1 MKQRISTIIIV
12 GILFFQSLSAYPL
25 MIEAVENENAKKN
38 LNKSNSLKQSPNKT
52 TLQDGDTYAKV
63 FPDTALAQSI
73 AKAATGSEDTTQLV
87 NQADL
92 NKIIILTANAKG
104 IIDLTGMDLLVKAT
118 TINLNNNQITDA
130 SPLTQ
135 LPNLVKLDLSDNQI
149 STITLNA
156 ENQLPKLTTL
166 DIQNNSTLTVIDI
179 EDQPKLVNVYTPKS
193 SGFINLTTVI
203 AKNNPQL
210 LNMGYFGVEGV
221 YYGNIPTLSKVEMV
235 NLPKVTALKFEHSK
249 IKNAVLDNLPSV
261 TSVRLQNNSLQS
273 DSIIQNMPKLMTLN
287 LLNNKLTDIDML
299 KGLPAVTS
307 MDIGFNAISVLPS
320 DLPTIMPNLKIL
332 TAGSQLIVLEKVVV
346 LDDLVIDNKISNM
359 GAIVQPT
366 SISDR
371 GTYANNQITW
381 SYKALK
387 NLDSVQYGFSEVINM
402 TGVKGSFTGTIRQQV
417 KASTVPIIST
427 DAEIRYPQRIEKTE
441 TEFLSDIQAQTNDET
456 PVTSNFESI
465 VNLKKVG
472 KYVVTI
478 SAVNIDGVKA
488 IPKEVTVYVDP
499 VPAANVTVQYE
510 DTAKKKIAESVI
522 LTGYIGEDYHSS
534 AKEIVGYTLTET
546 PANAEGRFSTGEQ
559 TVTYVYSKDII
570 PAANITVQYVDEEGN
585 ELAPS
590 EILLGNIDE
599 VYQSSAKEIAGYTL
613 TETPANAQGIFS
625 AAEQTV
631 RYVYS
636 KDPVPAA
643 NITVQYVD
651 EEGNELAPSEILLGN
666 IGEGYHSS
674 EKEIPDYTLTK
685 MPANAQGEFSA
696 EEQTVT
702 YIYSKNLVPAA
713 DITVQY
719 VDEAG
724 IELATS
730 DTLSGNVGDDYAT
743 TAKVISGYGL
753 IEIPSNET
761 GKFSET
767 SQTVTYVYRTSKNEV
782 ISAKDV
788 TVQYIDENQNE
799 LAMSDVLSGGVGEIY
814 STEAKEIEG
823 YILIKTPANATGKF
837 MQEEQTI
844 KYIYQAE
851 KADSMF
857 EIDVISDTSAGS
869 SAITTK
875 NKLPLPLT
883 GDLQSNLIL
892 GFGLLLALFS
902 SIWLYKNKRKKKN

>member
-25 MIEAVENENAKKN
+25 MIEAVENENT
-38 LNKSNSLKQSPNKT
+38 NKSNSLKQTPNKT
-52 TLQDGDTYAKV
+52 TLQAGDTFAKV
-63 FPDTALAQSI
+63 FPDAALAQAI
-73 AKAATGSEDTTQLV
+73 AKAATGSEDTSKIVT
-87 NQADL
+87 QADL
-92 NKIIILTANAKG
+92 NKIIILTANGKG
-104 IIDLTGMDLLVKAT
+104 IADLTGMDLLVKAT

-166 DIQNNSTLTVIDI
+166 DIQNNPTLTVIDI

-221 YYGNIPTLSKVEMV
+221 YYGNIPTLTKIEMV

-261 TSVRLQNNSLQS
+261 TAVRLQNNMLES
-273 DSIIQNMPKLMTLN
+273 DSIIQNIPKLTNLN
-287 LLNNKLTDIDML
+287 LFNNKLTDIDML

-307 MDIGFNAISVLPS
+307 MDISYNSIFVLPK

-332 TAGSQLIVLEKVVV
+332 TAGGQVIVLEKIVV
-346 LDDLVIDNKISNM
+346 LDDLVLDNEVSNM
-359 GAIVQPT
+359 GAVVQPS

-371 GTYANNQITW
+371 GTYANNQLTW
-381 SYKALK
+381 SYKALE
-387 NLDSVQYGFSEVINM
+387 NLDLVSYEFSEVINM
-402 TGVKGSFTGTIRQQV
+402 TGVKGSFTGTVRQQV

-427 DAEIRYPQRIEKTE
+427 DTEIRYPQRIEKTE
-441 TEFLSDIQAQTNDET
+441 AEFLSDIQAQTNDET
-456 PVTSNFESI
+456 PVKSNFESV

-478 SAVNIDGVKA
+478 SAVNVDGVKA

-499 VPAANVTVQYE
+499 VPAANVTVKYE
-510 DTAKKKIAESVI
+510 DTTKKKIAENVI

-534 AKEIVGYTLTET
+534 AKEIAGYTLTET
-546 PANAEGRFSTGEQ
+546 PANAEGGFSVEEQ

-590 EILLGNIDE
+590 EILLGNIDDE
-599 VYQSSAKEIAGYTL
+599 YNSSAKEIVGYTL

-625 AAEQTV
+625 AEEQTV
-631 RYVYS
+631 TYVYS

-643 NITVQYVD
+643 KITVQYVD
-651 EEGNELAPSEILLGN
+651 EEGSELAPSEILLGN
-666 IGEGYHSS
+666 IGEEYHSS
-674 EKEIPDYTLTK
+674 AKEIPDYTLTK
-685 MPANAQGEFSA
+685 TPANAEGEFSA
-696 EEQTVT
+696 EEQMVT
-702 YIYSKNLVPAA
+702 YVYSKIPVPAA

-724 IELATS
+724 NELVTS
-730 DTLSGNVGDDYAT
+730 EILSGNIGDDYTA
-743 TAKVISGYGL
+743 TAKEIAGYAL
-753 IEIPSNET
+753 IETPSNEI

-767 SQTVTYVYRTSKNEV
+767 SQTVTYVYRTRKNEA
-782 ISAKDV
+782 ISAKSV
-788 TVQYIDENQNE
+788 TVQYIDEHQNE
-799 LAMSDVLSGGVGEIY
+799 LAMSEVLSGGIGETY
-814 STEAKEIEG
+814 STEPKEIQG
-823 YILIKTPANATGKF
+823 YTLIKKPANATGKF
-837 MQEEQTI
+837 MLEEQTI
-844 KYIYQAE
+844 NYIYQA
-851 KADSMF
+851 KL
-857 EIDVISDTSAGS
+857 DVTSDTSSGNTVR
-869 SAITTK
+869 IK

-883 GDLQSNLIL
+883 GDLQSNLIWGL
-892 GFGLLLALFS
+892 GLLFVLFS

>member
-25 MIEAVENENAKKN
+25 MIEAVENENT
-38 LNKSNSLKQSPNKT
+38 NKSNSLKQTPNKT
-52 TLQDGDTYAKV
+52 TLQAGDTYSKV
-63 FPDTALAQSI
+63 FPDAALAQAI
-73 AKAATGSEDTTQLV
+73 AKAATGSEDTSKTV
-87 NQADL
+87 TQADL
-92 NKIIILTANAKG
+92 NKIIILTANGKG
-104 IIDLTGMDLLVKAT
+104 IADLTGMDLLVKAT

-130 SPLTQ
+130 APLTQ

-166 DIQNNSTLTVIDI
+166 DIQNNPTLTVIDI

-210 LNMGYFGVEGV
+210 LNMGYFGVEGI
-221 YYGNIPTLSKVEMV
+221 YYGNIPTLTKVEMV

-261 TSVRLQNNSLQS
+261 TAVRLQNNMLES
-273 DSIIQNMPKLMTLN
+273 DIIIQNIPKLTNLN
-287 LLNNKLTDIDML
+287 LFNNKLTDIDML

-307 MDIGFNAISVLPS
+307 MDISFNSLRVLPK

-332 TAGSQLIVLEKVVV
+332 TAGGQVIVLEKIVV
-346 LDDLVIDNKISNM
+346 LDDLVLDNEVSNM
-359 GAIVQPT
+359 GAVVQPS

-371 GTYANNQITW
+371 GTYANNQLTW
-381 SYKALK
+381 SYKALE
-387 NLDSVQYGFSEVINM
+387 NLDLVSYEFSEPINM
-402 TGVKGSFTGTIRQQV
+402 TGVKGSFTGTVRQQV

-441 TEFLSDIQAQTNDET
+441 AEFLSDIQAQTNDET
-456 PVTSNFESI
+456 PVTSNFESV

-478 SAVNIDGVKA
+478 SAVNVDGVKA

-499 VPAANVTVQYE
+499 VPAANVTVKYE
-510 DTAKKKIAESVI
+510 DTTKKKIAESVI

-534 AKEIVGYTLTET
+534 AKEIAGYTLTET
-546 PANAEGRFSTGEQ
+546 PANTDGGFSVEEQ

-590 EILLGNIDE
+590 EILLGNIDDE
-599 VYQSSAKEIAGYTL
+599 YNSSAKEIAGYTL

-625 AAEQTV
+625 AEEQTV
-631 RYVYS
+631 TYVYS
-636 KDPVPAA
+636 KAPVPAA

-651 EEGNELAPSEILLGN
+651 EEGSELAPSEILLGN
-666 IGEGYHSS
+666 IGEEYHSS
-674 EKEIPDYTLTK
+674 AKEIPDYTLTK
-685 MPANAQGEFSA
+685 TPVNAEGEFSA
-696 EEQTVT
+696 EEQMVT
-702 YIYSKNLVPAA
+702 YVYSEIPVPAA

-724 IELATS
+724 NELVTS
-730 DTLSGNVGDDYAT
+730 EILSGNIGDDYTA
-743 TAKVISGYGL
+743 TAKEIAGYAL
-753 IEIPSNET
+753 IETPSNEM

-767 SQTVTYVYRTSKNEV
+767 SQTVTYVYRTRKNEA
-782 ISAKDV
+782 ISAKSV
-788 TVQYIDENQNE
+788 TVQYIDEHQNE
-799 LAMSDVLSGGVGEIY
+799 LAMSEVLSGGIGETY
-814 STEAKEIEG
+814 STEPKEIQG
-823 YILIKTPANATGKF
+823 YTLIKKPANATGKF
-837 MQEEQTI
+837 MLEEQTI
-844 KYIYQAE
+844 NYIYQA
-851 KADSMF
+851 KL
-857 EIDVISDTSAGS
+857 DVTSDTSSGNTVR
-869 SAITTK
+869 IK

-883 GDLQSNLIL
+883 GDLQSNLIWGL
-892 GFGLLLALFS
+892 GLLFVLFS

>member
-12 GILFFQSLSAYPL
+12 GILLFQSLSAYPL
-25 MIEAVENENAKKN
+25 MIDAVEN
-38 LNKSNSLKQSPNKT
+38 SNKT
-52 TLQDGDTYAKV
+52 TLQAGDTYSKV
-63 FPDTALAQSI
+63 FPDAALAQVI

-92 NKIIILTANAKG
+92 NKIIILTANGKSIA
-104 IIDLTGMDLLVKAT
+104 DVTGMDLLVKAT

-130 SPLTQ
+130 APLTQ

-166 DIQNNSTLTVIDI
+166 DIQNNPTLTVIDI

-193 SGFINLTTVI
+193 AGFINLTTVI

-210 LNMGYFGVEGV
+210 LNMGYFGVEGI
-221 YYGNIPTLSKVEMV
+221 YYGNIPTLTKVEMV

-261 TSVRLQNNSLQS
+261 TAVRLQNNMLES
-273 DSIIQNMPKLMTLN
+273 DSIIQNIPKLTNLN
-287 LLNNKLTDIDML
+287 LFNNKLTDIDML

-307 MDIGFNAISVLPS
+307 MDISFNSLRVLPK

-332 TAGSQLIVLEKVVV
+332 TAGSQVTVLEKIVA
-346 LDDLVIDNKISNM
+346 LDDLVLDNNVSNM
-359 GAIVQPT
+359 GTIVKPT

-381 SYKALK
+381 SYK
-387 NLDSVQYGFSEVINM
+387 NLEKVSLVSYEFNEPINM
-402 TGVKGSFTGTIRQQV
+402 TGVKGSFTGVIRQPV

-441 TEFLSDIQAQTNDET
+441 AEFLSDIQAQTNDET
-456 PVTSNFESI
+456 PVTSNFEAV

-478 SAVNIDGVKA
+478 SAVNVDGVKA

-499 VPAANVTVQYE
+499 VQAANVTVQYE
-510 DTAKKKIAESVI
+510 DTSKKKIAESVI

-534 AKEIVGYTLTET
+534 AKEIAGYTLTET
-546 PANAEGRFSTGEQ
+546 PANAEGGFSAEEQ
-559 TVTYVYSKDII
+559 SVTYVYSKDII
-570 PAANITVQYVDEEGN
+570 PAANITVQYVDVDGN

-599 VYQSSAKEIAGYTL
+599 EYHSSAKEIAGYTL
-613 TETPANAQGIFS
+613 TETPANAQGEFS
-625 AAEQTV
+625 AEEQTV
-631 RYVYS
+631 TYVYS

-651 EEGNELAPSEILLGN
+651 EAGNELAASEILLGN
-666 IGEGYHSS
+666 IGEDYHSS
-674 EKEIPDYTLTK
+674 AKEIPSYTLTK
-685 MPANAQGEFSA
+685 TPANAEGEFSA

-702 YIYSKNLVPAA
+702 YVYSKIPVPAA

-724 IELATS
+724 NELVTS
-730 DTLSGNVGDDYAT
+730 DILSGNIGDDYMA
-743 TAKVISGYGL
+743 TAKEIAGYAL
-753 IEIPSNET
+753 IETPSNAA
-761 GKFSET
+761 GQFSET
-767 SQTVTYVYRTSKNEV
+767 SQTVTYVYRSSKNE
-782 ISAKDV
+782 ITPAKDI
-788 TVQYIDENQNE
+788 TVKYIDEHQNE
-799 LAMSDVLSGGVGEIY
+799 LAMSEVLSGGIGETY
-814 STEAKEIEG
+814 STEPKEIQG
-823 YILIKTPANATGKF
+823 YTLIKKPANATGKF
-837 MQEEQTI
+837 MLEEQTI
-844 KYIYQAE
+844 NYIYQA
-851 KADSMF
+851 KL
-857 EIDVISDTSAGS
+857 DVTSDYS
-869 SAITTK
+869 SGNNSTLRTK

-892 GFGLLLALFS
+892 GFGLLLALFG
-902 SIWLYKNKRKKKN
+902 SICLYKNKRKNKN

>member
-25 MIEAVENENAKKN
+25 MIEAVENENT
-38 LNKSNSLKQSPNKT
+38 NKSNSLKQTPNKT
-52 TLQDGDTYAKV
+52 TLQAGDTFAKV
-63 FPDTALAQSI
+63 FPDAALAQAI
-73 AKAATGSEDTTQLV
+73 AKAATGSEDTSKIVT
-87 NQADL
+87 QADL
-92 NKIIILTANAKG
+92 NKIIILTANGKG
-104 IIDLTGMDLLVKAT
+104 IADLTGMDLLVKAT

-166 DIQNNSTLTVIDI
+166 DIQNNPTLTVIDI

-221 YYGNIPTLSKVEMV
+221 YYGNIPTLTKIEMV

-261 TSVRLQNNSLQS
+261 TAVRLQNNMLES
-273 DSIIQNMPKLMTLN
+273 DIIIQNIPKLTNLN
-287 LLNNKLTDIDML
+287 LFNNKLTDIDML

-307 MDIGFNAISVLPS
+307 MDISYNSIFVLPK

-332 TAGSQLIVLEKVVV
+332 TAGGQVIVLEKIVV
-346 LDDLVIDNKISNM
+346 LDDLVLDNEVSNM
-359 GAIVQPT
+359 GAVVQPS

-371 GTYANNQITW
+371 GTYANNQLTW
-381 SYKALK
+381 SYKALE
-387 NLDSVQYGFSEVINM
+387 NLDLVSYEFSEVINM
-402 TGVKGSFTGTIRQQV
+402 TGVKGSFTGTVRQQV

-427 DAEIRYPQRIEKTE
+427 DTEIRYPQRIEKTE
-441 TEFLSDIQAQTNDET
+441 AEFLSDIQAQTNDET
-456 PVTSNFESI
+456 PVKSNFESV

-478 SAVNIDGVKA
+478 SAVNVDGVKA

-510 DTAKKKIAESVI
+510 DTSKKKIAENVI

-534 AKEIVGYTLTET
+534 AKEIAGYTLTET
-546 PANAEGRFSTGEQ
+546 PANAEGGFSVEEQ

-590 EILLGNIDE
+590 EILLGNIDDE
-599 VYQSSAKEIAGYTL
+599 YNSSAKEIVGYTL
-613 TETPANAQGIFS
+613 TEIPANAQGIFS
-625 AAEQTV
+625 AEEQTV
-631 RYVYS
+631 TYVYS

-651 EEGNELAPSEILLGN
+651 EEASELAPSEILLGN
-666 IGEGYHSS
+666 IGEEYHSS
-674 EKEIPDYTLTK
+674 AKEISDYTLTK
-685 MPANAQGEFSA
+685 TPANAEGEFSA
-696 EEQTVT
+696 EEQMVT
-702 YIYSKNLVPAA
+702 YVYSKIPVPAA

-724 IELATS
+724 NELVTS
-730 DTLSGNVGDDYAT
+730 EILSGNIGDDYTA
-743 TAKVISGYGL
+743 TAKEIAGYAL
-753 IEIPSNET
+753 IETPSNEM

-767 SQTVTYVYRTSKNEV
+767 SQTVTYVYRTRKNEA
-782 ISAKDV
+782 ISAKSV
-788 TVQYIDENQNE
+788 TVQYIDEHQNE
-799 LAMSDVLSGGVGEIY
+799 LAMSEVLSGGIGETY
-814 STEAKEIEG
+814 STEPKEIQG
-823 YILIKTPANATGKF
+823 YTLIKKPANATGKF
-837 MQEEQTI
+837 MLEEQTI
-844 KYIYQAE
+844 NYIYQA
-851 KADSMF
+851 KL
-857 EIDVISDTSAGS
+857 DVTSDTSSGNTLR
-869 SAITTK
+869 IK

-883 GDLQSNLIL
+883 GDLQSNLIWGL
-892 GFGLLLALFS
+892 GLLFVLFS

>member
-25 MIEAVENENAKKN
+25 MIEAVENENT
-38 LNKSNSLKQSPNKT
+38 NKSNSLKQTPNKT
-52 TLQDGDTYAKV
+52 TLQAGDTFAKV
-63 FPDTALAQSI
+63 FPDAALAQAI
-73 AKAATGSEDTTQLV
+73 AKAATGSEDTSKIVT
-87 NQADL
+87 QADL
-92 NKIIILTANAKG
+92 NKIIILTANGKG
-104 IIDLTGMDLLVKAT
+104 IADLTGMDLLVKAT

-166 DIQNNSTLTVIDI
+166 DIQNNPTLTVIDI

-221 YYGNIPTLSKVEMV
+221 YYGNIPTLTKIEMV

-261 TSVRLQNNSLQS
+261 TAVRLQNNMLES
-273 DSIIQNMPKLMTLN
+273 DIIIQNIPKLTNLN
-287 LLNNKLTDIDML
+287 LFNNKLTDIDML

-307 MDIGFNAISVLPS
+307 MDISYNSIFVLPK

-332 TAGSQLIVLEKVVV
+332 TAGGQVIVLEKIVV
-346 LDDLVIDNKISNM
+346 LDDLVLDNEVSNM
-359 GAIVQPT
+359 GAVVQPS

-371 GTYANNQITW
+371 GTYANNQLTW
-381 SYKALK
+381 SYKALE
-387 NLDSVQYGFSEVINM
+387 NLDLVSYEFSEVINM
-402 TGVKGSFTGTIRQQV
+402 TGVKGSFTGTVRQQV

-427 DAEIRYPQRIEKTE
+427 DTEIRYPQRIEKTE
-441 TEFLSDIQAQTNDET
+441 AEFLSDIQAQTNDET
-456 PVTSNFESI
+456 PVKSNFESV

-478 SAVNIDGVKA
+478 SAVNVDGVKA

-510 DTAKKKIAESVI
+510 DTSKKKIAENVI

-534 AKEIVGYTLTET
+534 AKEIAGYTLTET
-546 PANAEGRFSTGEQ
+546 PANAEGGFSVEEQ

-590 EILLGNIDE
+590 EILLGNIDDE
-599 VYQSSAKEIAGYTL
+599 YNSSAKEIAGYTL
-613 TETPANAQGIFS
+613 TETPANALGIFG
-625 AAEQTV
+625 AEEQTV
-631 RYVYS
+631 TYVYS

-643 NITVQYVD
+643 NIMVQYVD
-651 EEGNELAPSEILLGN
+651 EEGSELAPSEILLGN
-666 IGEGYHSS
+666 IGEEYHSS
-674 EKEIPDYTLTK
+674 AKEISDYTLTK
-685 MPANAQGEFSA
+685 TPANAEGEFSA
-696 EEQTVT
+696 EEQMVT
-702 YIYSKNLVPAA
+702 YVYSKIPVPAA

-724 IELATS
+724 NELVTS
-730 DTLSGNVGDDYAT
+730 EILSGNIGDDYTA
-743 TAKVISGYGL
+743 TAKEIAGYAL
-753 IEIPSNET
+753 IETPSNEM

-767 SQTVTYVYRTSKNEV
+767 SQTVTYVYRTRKNEA
-782 ISAKDV
+782 ISAKSV
-788 TVQYIDENQNE
+788 TVQYIDEHQNE
-799 LAMSDVLSGGVGEIY
+799 LAMSEVLSGGIGETY
-814 STEAKEIEG
+814 STEPKEIQG
-823 YILIKTPANATGKF
+823 YTLIKKPANATGKF
-837 MQEEQTI
+837 MLEEQTI
-844 KYIYQAE
+844 NYIYQA
-851 KADSMF
+851 KL
-857 EIDVISDTSAGS
+857 DVTSDTSSGNTLR
-869 SAITTK
+869 IK

-883 GDLQSNLIL
+883 GDLQSNLIWGL
-892 GFGLLLALFS
+892 GLLFVLFS